1 MILLQTIAID
11 SVTTAPAAVAAS
23 SQSIGLLDLLIK
35 GGYMMIPLYVLFV
48 LAIFIFIQKLLVIRK
63 ASKTPGSLMDQVK
76 ILVQNGQV
84 EKAKMLCAGENT
96 PVAAMI
102 SKGIDRI
109 GSPLKNIEVAI
120 ENVGKLEIYK
130 LEKNLG
136 VLATVSGAA
145 PMIGFL
151 GTVTGMIQAFISI
164 AQEDGMV
171 SPKLLSSGIS
181 ISEMVTTAWA
191 SASTY
196 RNSDRRG
203 GANGARIRLA
213 PQKDWE
219 VNEPDQLSKV
229 LTVLERI
236 QAEFNAAQNGEKK
249 VSLADLIIL
258 AGCAGVELAAINAGH
273 DVTVPFT
280 PGRMDAS
287 QADTEVDSFGVLEPL
302 ADGFR
307 NYQKKADPKFITQ
320 SV

>member
-1 MILLQTIAID
+1 LDIEILTMILLQTLAID
-11 SVTTAPAAVAAS
+11 SLTTAPAAVAAS

-35 GGYMMIPLYVLFV
+35 GGFMMLPLYGLFV
-48 LAIFIFIQKLLVIRK
+48 LAIFIFIQKLIVIRK

-96 PVAAMI
+96 PVAGMI

-171 SPKLLSSGIS
+171 SPKLLSSGIYEAM
-181 ISEMVTTAWA
+181 ITTAA
-191 SASTY
+191 GLVVGIVAYLGYNYLVT
-196 RNSDRRG
+196 
-203 GANGARIRLA
+203 
-213 PQKDWE
+213 Q
-219 VNEPDQLSKV
+219 VSKLV
-229 LTVLERI
+229 HHMEYTSI
-236 QAEFNAAQNGEKK
+236 EFIDLLQEK
-249 VSLADLIIL
+249 
-258 AGCAGVELAAINAGH
+258 
-273 DVTVPFT
+273 
-280 PGRMDAS
+280 
-287 QADTEVDSFGVLEPL
+287 
-302 ADGFR
+302 
-307 NYQKKADPKFITQ
+307 
-320 SV
+320 